1 MPKQTVEIES
11 RVLKPFRRIAA
22 VLGVPLNEVIQRALD
37 DRASAIKLE
46 SLDNVIQLYFAD
58 CIFRSRKRAEG
69 VARRIEDFAVECSLA
84 GRADSG
90 DSVGERRP
98 IDRRSLDGQNRL
110 FGPTRRKMAFPLGL
124 RRRIRGLEGLA
135 NRICFVG
142 ESDSFLPRD
151 Q

>member
-37 DRASAIKLE
+37 DRASAIELE

-90 DSVGERRP
+90 TASASAAQLIDGRWTVKIDYLGRPGGKWHSLSV
-98 IDRRSLDGQNRL
+98 
-110 FGPTRRKMAFPLGL
+110 
-124 RRRIRGLEGLA
+124 
-135 NRICFVG
+135 
-142 ESDSFLPRD
+142 
-151 Q
+151 